1 MQDYVLTV
9 KQSATFSTQT
19 VVKFK
24 FKLRTILIGKPLS
37 VKPKYVWTLK
47 VISMDPPSIAPEA
60 PAVSKRC
67 RITRGEKENKIQVP
81 RKFNV
86 LRETKR
92 EKRRNKGRVRMKRG
106 RRIRRRLAVARLHTC
121 LRQTIQGRLHGP
133 HKGLVRRIIRSCLYT
148 GIRKYV
154 TSARVPTEMGERYF
168 VTSNQIMLNVLHSL
182 ARVIMRLPVGWPLC
196 VTDFCIARYAVTYR
210 TTKTMFLSDE
220 IFSREFR
227 KRW

>member
-1 MQDYVLTV
+1 
-9 KQSATFSTQT
+9 
-19 VVKFK
+19 
-24 FKLRTILIGKPLS
+24 
-37 VKPKYVWTLK
+37 
-47 VISMDPPSIAPEA
+47 MDPPSIAPEA
-60 PAVSKRC
+60 PAVWERC
-67 RITRGEKENKIQVP
+67 RITRGKKENKIQVP
-81 RKFNV
+81 RKSNV

-92 EKRRNKGRVRMKRG
+92 EKRRNKERVRMERG
-106 RRIRRRLAVARLHTC
+106 RRIRRRLATHGCIRVYVKH
-121 LRQTIQGRLHGP
+121 IQGRLHGP
-133 HKGLVRRIIRSCLYT
+133 HKGLVRGIIRSCPYT

-154 TSARVPTEMGERYF
+154 TSAWVPTEMGERYF